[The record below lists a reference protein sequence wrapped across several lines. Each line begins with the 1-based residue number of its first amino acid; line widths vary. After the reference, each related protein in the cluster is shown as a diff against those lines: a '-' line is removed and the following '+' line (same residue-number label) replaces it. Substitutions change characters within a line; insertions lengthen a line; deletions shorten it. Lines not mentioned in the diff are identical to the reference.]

1 MLPYVNVT
9 LSNLSPLT
17 HYVSYQSN
25 NMEGKGNVGEAIS
38 VSFTSSN
45 ALVAAI
51 EDYYY
56 GGFKV
61 KKVRQTTYLY
71 ERLYYWFVYV
81 ATSYE
86 NFCNY

>member
-1 MLPYVNVT
+1 MWSYMLSYVNVT
-9 LSNLSPLT
+9 LSNISPLA

-56 GGFKV
+56 GSFNV
-61 KKVRQTTYLY
+61 KKVRHTYELH
-71 ERLYYWFVYV
+71 YY
-81 ATSYE
+81 
-86 NFCNY
+86 

>member
-1 MLPYVNVT
+1 MWSYVNVT
-9 LSNLSPLT
+9 LSNIFPPHT
-17 HYVSYQSN
+17 HYEYESYKSN

-56 GGFKV
+56 GSFNV
-61 KKVRQTTYLY
+61 KKVRHTYELH
-71 ERLYYWFVYV
+71 YY
-81 ATSYE
+81 
-86 NFCNY
+86 